1 MKVLIKSTIL
11 LTKYWQQV
19 LLLTVWAILLA
30 GGFWKL
36 FTYANTPGESAQTTR
51 KWPVE
56 SLLPRGTSTST
67 LVIFAHPR
75 CPCSEA
81 TVGELERLMP
91 HIQGKVKSFV
101 VFIKPKSK
109 SLEWA
114 REALWKKAQA
124 IPGVQ
129 TLLDENGIEAARFGA
144 RTSGQTLLYDL
155 KGNLVFRGGIT
166 PERGHMGDS
175 EGRNAIL
182 QFIETGAITQSSTPV
197 FGCSLRNPERAT
209 REGAK

>member
-1 MKVLIKSTIL
+1 M
-11 LTKYWQQV
+11 KYWRQV
-19 LLLTVWAILLA
+19 LLLTVWATLLA

-36 FTYANTPGESAQTTR
+36 FTYANTPGASAQTNR
-51 KWPVE
+51 QWPAE
-56 SLLPRGTSTST
+56 SFLARDLSTST

-75 CPCSEA
+75 CPCSAA
-81 TVGELERLMP
+81 TVGELERLLP
-91 HIQGKVKSFV
+91 HIQGKVKTFV
-101 VFIKPKSK
+101 VFVKPKSK

-114 REALWKKAQA
+114 RESLWNRVKA
-124 IPGVQ
+124 IPGIQ

-182 QFIETGAITQSSTPV
+182 QFIETGVITQSTASV

-209 REGAK
+209 REGPNEFK